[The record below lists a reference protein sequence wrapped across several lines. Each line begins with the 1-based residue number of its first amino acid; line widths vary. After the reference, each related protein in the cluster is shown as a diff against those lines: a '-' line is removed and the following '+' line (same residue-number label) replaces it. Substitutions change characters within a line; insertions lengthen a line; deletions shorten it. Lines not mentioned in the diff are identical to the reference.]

1 MKSNFNLNNTTKV
14 NKKSSLFKNFN
25 FNLKKQE
32 KKENKEKK
40 ENELKLFEIMIDKNK
55 DKDEILLNQIL
66 LQMLI
71 LYKTKKYEII
81 ISSILSR
88 EHLLFK
94 QSNASFNLIFI
105 KIKCKLKIFKNN
117 LNVYFSKNKKEG
129 LFELEEYLNEIQIDI
144 NKLLL
149 ITNKNNTQYEKITQ
163 VLSIKLYYNAFINKI
178 QENQIKYFSNLN
190 LAYNMLKFFYLKN
203 NIAQDFN
210 TYKIFCLI
218 LLNIISFY
226 IEDYNFSQ
234 AFYYENLLLNTCG
247 ICIKLCNLNK
257 NTKFIHKFI
266 NFLFC
271 DFLFIGLTYEYVQE
285 DDNSFDTY
293 KNACHIIDSVNISC
307 GKLFRLCRNLKERF
321 RIKFINDKIEKQ
333 LEYQKNL
340 EKIKIEEEKKR
351 SKNKKDL
358 LFRLSHGI
366 YEINNRYENFEN
378 NLNNKYF
385 DAKQLNLINKLDKDL
400 FNIFNNETFNIK
412 SYHKKNLSSDIQKNL
427 YHLDIYN
434 TLLKKNYHKFIT
446 ENKNFEF
453 NYPKNEK
460 KTIYILNNFITK
472 NMEKSMK
479 SHSNKHKYYKNN
491 FKTSSTTLS
500 MRLHLSDK
508 SLINDYGS
516 KRLNSTYLIKNNN
529 NSNKSIKLIK
539 NKNKSRPNLYKPLAN
554 DFDKKYIDKILL
566 SKKFYNKYSYLDKI
580 SNREIEFQKKLLKT
594 KKNNYFNEYFSNE
607 NNLSND
613 KIEKDAE
620 IKFLYIN
627 NNIKEKLNEENN
639 INNNNDSNINEKINK
654 HKINYKFG
662 NTFSN
667 LTHKGKKIIIS
678 SFSEL
683 LKKYLK
689 KKYIIEKNK
698 KKLENKDFISQ
709 NNEIKINEI
718 GKEIENI
725 NKIILNYKNKK

>member
-40 ENELKLFEIMIDKNK
+40 ENELKLFETMIEKNK
-55 DKDEILLNQIL
+55 EKDENLLNQIL
-66 LQMLI
+66 VQMFL

-94 QSNASFNLIFI
+94 QSNASFNLLFI
-105 KIKCKLKIFKNN
+105 KIKCKFKIFKNK
-117 LNVYFSKNKKEG
+117 LNIHFSKNKKEG

-163 VLSIKLYYNAFINKI
+163 VLSIKLYFNAFINKI

-203 NIAQDFN
+203 KIAHDFN
-210 TYKIFCLI
+210 TYKIYCLI
-218 LLNIISFY
+218 VLNIISFY

-234 AFYYENLLLNTCG
+234 AFYYENLLLNTCR
-247 ICIKLCNLNK
+247 ICIKLCNLN
-257 NTKFIHKFI
+257 NNSKFINKFI

-271 DFLFIGLTYEYVQE
+271 DFLLIGLTYEYVQE
-285 DDNSFDTY
+285 DENSFDTY
-293 KNACHIIDSVNISC
+293 KNACHIIDSVNIVYG

-321 RIKFINDKIEKQ
+321 RIKFINEKIEKQ

-351 SKNKKDL
+351 SKKKKDL

-412 SYHKKNLSSDIQKNL
+412 SNHKKNLSSDIQKNL

-460 KTIYILNNFITK
+460 KTIHILNNFITK

-508 SLINDYGS
+508 SLINDYGF
-516 KRLNSTYLIKNNN
+516 KRLNSTYIKN
-529 NSNKSIKLIK
+529 KSFKLVK

-566 SKKFYNKYSYLDKI
+566 SKKFYNKYSYLDKL
-580 SNREIEFQKKLLKT
+580 SNREIQFQKKLLKS

-607 NNLSND
+607 NNNLSND
-613 KIEKDAE
+613 KIENNAE

-627 NNIKEKLNEENN
+627 NNIKEKFKEENN
-639 INNNNDSNINEKINK
+639 NNNNSDNNISEINK
-654 HKINYKFG
+654 HKIHYNFG

-667 LTHKGKKIIIS
+667 LMHKGKKIIIS

-683 LKKYLK
+683 LKKYLR
-689 KKYIIEKNK
+689 KKYLIEKNK
-698 KKLENKDFISQ
+698 KKLENDDFISQ

-718 GKEIENI
+718 GKEIENL